1 MLTHEQTARLREKLL
16 NIQKELREDI
26 RETGGNLEENNSRES
41 TGELSLYDNH
51 PADMGTELFERE
63 KDRAL
68 SVHNKDELEK
78 VEKAL
83 ASIENGNYGL
93 CEQCGKN
100 IPFDRLDAIPYAT
113 TCVEHS
119 PDQFTPG
126 DRPVEEEIL
135 NPARNDTFSSRDLS
149 EADDYEVSFEE
160 VGSFGTSETPSDFTG
175 DFDSYNELYSDD
187 EREGAPEQYE
197 TFVGTNMEN
206 DDIEIYSSENEREY
220 VDTLD
225 EEGVESPIGDIP
237 YRETDGY
244 VDDSKEKRK
253 AAGLRQEQDD
263 SRKGRF

>member
-1 MLTHEQTARLREKLL
+1 MLTDKQTAHLKKKLL
-16 NIQKELREDI
+16 NIQKELRDDI
-26 RETGGNLEENNSRES
+26 KETGGNLENNNSRES

-83 ASIENGNYGL
+83 SAIETGDYGL

-119 PDQFTPG
+119 SDQFIPG

-135 NPARNDTFSSRDLS
+135 NPAKDNTFSSRDLS
-149 EADDYEVSFEE
+149 EADNYEDSFEE
-160 VGSFGTSETPSDFTG
+160 VASFGTSETPSDFTG

-197 TFVGTNMEN
+197 TFVGTNMET
-206 DDIEIYSSENEREY
+206 DDIEIYTSENEREY
-220 VDTLD
+220 VDKLD
-225 EEGVESPIGDIP
+225 QEGVESPIGDIP
-237 YRETDGY
+237 YRKTDGY
-244 VDDSKEKRK
+244 VHDEKEEEK
-253 AAGLRQEQDD
+253 
-263 SRKGRF
+263 